1 MKKVLVT
8 PRSFGIEDQRPI
20 QYLEQHG
27 YEVLK
32 NPHGRILTVEEMKEL
47 IKDVDAVIIGV
58 DPLNEEVLKHA
69 NKLKHI
75 AKYGV
80 GLDNVDVDYA
90 ALKGID
96 VSITL
101 GANARS
107 VAEYAVGLM
116 LAVSRKIVSIDAQCR
131 QKDWTKN
138 QTINLY
144 NKTVGLIGLGHIG
157 KEVVK
162 LLKGFDCRILAVDQV
177 QDEKFSKEYHVEYTT
192 IEQLIK
198 DADVISVHVPLFA
211 STHHMI
217 STEQFKQMKSNAII
231 INTSRGG
238 IIDEDALIHAIKDKQ
253 IYGAGL
259 DVFEHEPLDNE
270 ELISLSQVVL
280 GTHCSASSKD
290 AIEQMGMQSV
300 KNIVKGE
307 KNG

>member
-8 PRSFGIEDQRPI
+8 PRSFGLEDQRPI
-20 QYLEQHG
+20 EYLLQHD
-27 YEVLK
+27 YEIVK
-32 NPHGRILTVEEMKEL
+32 NPYGRILTKDEMKEL

-58 DPLNEEVLKHA
+58 DPLDEDVLKQA
-69 NKLKHI
+69 KKLKHI

-80 GLDNVDVDYA
+80 GLDNVDVEYA
-90 ALKGID
+90 KSNGIE

-116 LAVSRKIVSIDAQCR
+116 LAVCRKIVAIDNQCR
-131 QKDWTKN
+131 NHDWSKN

-144 NKTVGLIGLGHIG
+144 NKTVGLVGLGHIG

-162 LLKGFDCRILAVDQV
+162 LLRGFDCTILAVDQV
-177 QDEKFSKEYHVEYTT
+177 EDEAFAKEYHVKYTT
-192 IEQLIK
+192 LNQLIK
-198 DADVISVHVPLFA
+198 DADVISVHVPLLS
-211 STHHMI
+211 STHHLI
-217 STEQFKQMKSNAII
+217 SKEQFNQMKSNAII

-238 IIDEDALIHAIKDKQ
+238 IIDEQALIEAIKEKQ

-259 DVFEHEPLDNE
+259 DVFEQEPLDNK
-270 ELISLSQVVL
+270 ELLSLYQVVL
-280 GTHCSASSKD
+280 GTHCSASSTD

-300 KNIVKGE
+300 KNIVRG
-307 KNG
+307 N